1 MSSYEAED
9 ITEEDFYELSQSSHL
24 SQFTFS
30 QEAASDPN
38 YENDSDYLPESE
50 DESSQEFS
58 QVPMRLLSMGSG
70 FSFYY
75 HYQQLIIL
83 LVCLLFFG
91 GIYKYGNLNF
101 RKIKFKITGE
111 SQG

>member
-1 MSSYEAED
+1 MILRHFQIIMSSYEAED

-70 FSFYY
+70 FSFYTNNY
-75 HYQQLIIL
+75 LSLSVFL
-83 LVCLLFFG
+83 L
-91 GIYKYGNLNF
+91 
-101 RKIKFKITGE
+101 
-111 SQG
+111 